1 MILLTIF
8 NETSGRCLEDWKTGG
23 YLTFPTKWHAK
34 SYIRK
39 NNLNKKVFKLVNVVM
54 GEVQK

>member
-8 NETSGRCLEDWKTGG
+8 NETSGRCLADPKTGG